1 MQARYTDV
9 QGDSGEI
16 PDKYETHVYGKLA
29 ETILVFCARQ
39 NLRTM
44 NMDIQMSRFPSKV
57 LEWFGSS

>member
-29 ETILVFCARQ
+29 ETILVFCAR
-39 NLRTM
+39 
-44 NMDIQMSRFPSKV
+44 
-57 LEWFGSS
+57 